1 MLFEQVFASRPGIEP
16 EEIVRRG
23 APLGYGEWLS
33 AQVAAGFD
41 RTTSARFMEA
51 ADIAR
56 AEAGAG
62 ESDAAWM
69 LRRAAAGMGDEM
81 GEALT
86 DALDFSGAKD
96 AGAPHAHA
104 LTERDWK
111 ASPWYRKEIPYRPDM
126 TPTRARIMA
135 ENFDERRRRD
145 RLIAAGSERY
155 DGLGNMA
162 LGFGA
167 SLLGSL
173 PDPVNFIPFG
183 GGLKAARTAGS
194 LGKAVL
200 AGARAGAVEGAV
212 STALVDALVLPDLAS
227 RGEDVGFA
235 DLALDV
241 LAGGVLGSVFGAGGG
256 ALARRSAARNAPE
269 SAASV
274 MPDPADML
282 ELALEDRGSGL
293 MREHARNMARARVA
307 AGADPDSAAEESHAA
322 AALFDARARRW
333 AVDFHAS
340 PEDYYRERL
349 PKYRTATGAEAG
361 SGAALFHGQT
371 VRSAAEKLA
380 EEAEAWAGL
389 VDGLKAKPEKA
400 QRMLSQTP
408 LVFHLLG
415 AKFREVYAAPHV
427 FDGMF
432 PGKAKKGHHAHT
444 NIDASILK
452 QLPSALADPIAVFR
466 SNSVAGRLVFMV
478 DVTDANG
485 ANVVLPVHLDAQHD
499 FASIHILTSAYSKEK
514 NGVPNNKWFETQDSI
529 SYWED
534 FSKPKIVW
542 AELARTG
549 NAFALDF
556 DNNMVGNTGYILT
569 VPNNNQDELLY
580 LLAFLNSRSMLYSLN
595 QITTRFDE
603 NGWRWLRQF
612 VEQLRV
618 PPLIDKNK
626 IISIVA
632 TITKENKQE
641 VCEILNNVIAD
652 IYNFTDEEKAYINQT
667 LSNY

>member
-16 EEIVRRG
+16 EESVRRG
-23 APLGYGEWLS
+23 APPGYGEWLS

-96 AGAPHAHA
+96 AGAPHTHA

-212 STALVDALVLPDLAS
+212 STALADAV
-227 RGEDVGFA
+227 VG
-235 DLALDV
+235 
-241 LAGGVLGSVFGAGGG
+241 S
-256 ALARRSAARNAPE
+256 
-269 SAASV
+269 
-274 MPDPADML
+274 
-282 ELALEDRGSGL
+282 
-293 MREHARNMARARVA
+293 
-307 AGADPDSAAEESHAA
+307 
-322 AALFDARARRW
+322 
-333 AVDFHAS
+333 
-340 PEDYYRERL
+340 
-349 PKYRTATGAEAG
+349 
-361 SGAALFHGQT
+361 
-371 VRSAAEKLA
+371 
-380 EEAEAWAGL
+380 
-389 VDGLKAKPEKA
+389 
-400 QRMLSQTP
+400 
-408 LVFHLLG
+408 
-415 AKFREVYAAPHV
+415 
-427 FDGMF
+427 
-432 PGKAKKGHHAHT
+432 
-444 NIDASILK
+444 
-452 QLPSALADPIAVFR
+452 LPS
-466 SNSVAGRLVFMV
+466 
-478 DVTDANG
+478 
-485 ANVVLPVHLDAQHD
+485 VV
-499 FASIHILTSAYSKEK
+499 
-514 NGVPNNKWFETQDSI
+514 
-529 SYWED
+529 
-534 FSKPKIVW
+534 
-542 AELARTG
+542 
-549 NAFALDF
+549 
-556 DNNMVGNTGYILT
+556 
-569 VPNNNQDELLY
+569 
-580 LLAFLNSRSMLYSLN
+580 
-595 QITTRFDE
+595 
-603 NGWRWLRQF
+603 
-612 VEQLRV
+612 
-618 PPLIDKNK
+618 
-626 IISIVA
+626 
-632 TITKENKQE
+632 
-641 VCEILNNVIAD
+641 
-652 IYNFTDEEKAYINQT
+652 
-667 LSNY
+667 